1 MWSSGL
7 WFKSLAPLVFLA
19 KRGGGTRLTFPI
31 ETEANIRRRMLDL
44 CQAHARNVVEITR
57 QLVVMLDNVADKKPK
72 LAKENYENIVKALQ
86 ENEKNKAIFLNEVA
100 SVGSLLVSR
109 EDFLRLLF
117 RLGEIAE
124 YCEGMGY
131 RLMGIVDLKWKLEAK
146 RVQAVSHL
154 MSSVLKEIS
163 KVRET
168 LHSLSFDADKAVE
181 TAKAVEELERQI
193 DAESRRLDLEL
204 ISSKMPL
211 QTLLFFRDLV
221 DRAEKI
227 ADIGV
232 DVIDH
237 IRVLALT
244 A

>member
-1 MWSSGL
+1 
-7 WFKSLAPLVFLA
+7 
-19 KRGGGTRLTFPI
+19 LTFPM

-44 CQAHARNVVEITR
+44 CQTHARNVVEIAR
-57 QLVVMLDNVADKKPK
+57 ELVVLMDNLAEKKPK
-72 LAKENYENIVKALQ
+72 LAKENYENMLKVVQ
-86 ENEKNKAIFLNEVA
+86 ENEKNKATFLTEVA
-100 SVGSLLVSR
+100 SVGTLLVSR

-117 RLGEIAE
+117 RLGEVAE
-124 YCEGMGY
+124 YCEAMGY
-131 RLMGIVDLKWKLEAK
+131 RLMGVVDLKWKLDTK
-146 RVQAVSHL
+146 RIEAVSHL

-193 DAESRRLDLEL
+193 DGESRQLDLDL
-204 ISSKMPL
+204 ISSKLPL
-211 QTLLFFRDLV
+211 QNLLFFRDLV

-232 DVIDH
+232 DVVDH

>member
-1 MWSSGL
+1 
-7 WFKSLAPLVFLA
+7 
-19 KRGGGTRLTFPI
+19 
-31 ETEANIRRRMLDL
+31 MLDL

-57 QLVVMLDNVADKKPK
+57 QLVVLLDNLADKKPK
-72 LAKENYENIVKALQ
+72 LAKENYDGMLKTLG
-86 ENEKNKAIFLNEVA
+86 ENEKNKTIFLSEVA
-100 SVGSLLVSR
+100 SVGSLLISR

-117 RLGEIAE
+117 RLGEVAE
-124 YCEGMGY
+124 YCEAMGY
-131 RLMGIVDLKWKLEAK
+131 RLMGVVELKWKLDNK
-146 RVQAVSHL
+146 RLEAVSHL
-154 MSSVLKEIS
+154 MSTVLKEIS

-168 LHSLSFDADKAVE
+168 LHSLSFDAEKAVE
-181 TAKAVEELERQI
+181 TAKAVEELERQV
-193 DAESRRLDLEL
+193 DAESRKLDLDL

-221 DRAEKI
+221 ERAERI

-232 DVIDH
+232 DVVDH

>member
-1 MWSSGL
+1 M
-7 WFKSLAPLVFLA
+7 
-19 KRGGGTRLTFPI
+19 TFPI

-44 CQAHARNVVEITR
+44 CQIHARNVVEITR
-57 QLVVMLDNVADKKPK
+57 QLVVLIDNIADKKPK
-72 LAKENYENIVKALQ
+72 LAKETYEKILTTLG
-86 ENEKNKAIFLNEVA
+86 ENEKNKTTFLNEVA
-100 SVGSLLVSR
+100 SVGSLLISR

-124 YCEGMGY
+124 YCEAMGF
-131 RLMGIVDLKWKLEAK
+131 RLMGVVELKWKLDAK
-146 RVQAVSHL
+146 KLETISHL

-168 LHSLSFDADKAVE
+168 LHSLSFDADKAIE
-181 TAKAVEELERQI
+181 TARSVEELERQI
-193 DAESRRLDLEL
+193 DAESRKLDMEL
-204 ISSKMPL
+204 LSSKMPL

-221 DRAEKI
+221 ERAERI

-232 DVIDH
+232 DVVDH

>member
-1 MWSSGL
+1 M
-7 WFKSLAPLVFLA
+7 
-19 KRGGGTRLTFPI
+19 TFPI
-31 ETEANIRRRMLDL
+31 ENEGNIRRRMLEL
-44 CQAHARNVVEITR
+44 CQTHARNVVEITR
-57 QLVVMLDNVADKKPK
+57 QLVVLLDNLADKKPK
-72 LAKENYENIVKALQ
+72 LAKENYENMLKTLV
-86 ENEKNKAIFLNEVA
+86 ENEKNKATFLNEVA
-100 SVGSLLVSR
+100 SVGSLLISR

-117 RLGEIAE
+117 RLGEVAE
-124 YCEGMGY
+124 YCEAMGY
-131 RLMGIVDLKWKLEAK
+131 RLMGVVDLKWKLDNK
-146 RVQAVSHL
+146 RLEEISHL

-181 TAKAVEELERQI
+181 TAKSVEELERQI
-193 DAESRRLDLEL
+193 DAESRQLDLDL

-232 DVIDH
+232 DVVDL

>member
-1 MWSSGL
+1 
-7 WFKSLAPLVFLA
+7 
-19 KRGGGTRLTFPI
+19 
-31 ETEANIRRRMLDL
+31 MLDL
-44 CQAHARNVVEITR
+44 CQTHARNIVEITR
-57 QLVVMLDNVADKKPK
+57 QLVVLLDNLADKKPK
-72 LAKENYENIVKALQ
+72 LAKENYENMLKTLQ
-86 ENEKNKAIFLNEVA
+86 DNEKNKATFLNEVA
-100 SVGSLLVSR
+100 SVGSLLLSR

-117 RLGEIAE
+117 TLGEIAE
-124 YCEGMGY
+124 YCEAMGY
-131 RLMGIVDLKWKLEAK
+131 RLMGVVDLKWKLDNK
-146 RVQAVSHL
+146 RIEAVSHL

-168 LHSLSFDADKAVE
+168 LHSLSFDAEKAVE
-181 TAKAVEELERQI
+181 TAKAVEDLERQI
-193 DAESRRLDLEL
+193 DAESRQLDLDL
-204 ISSKMPL
+204 LSSKMPL

-232 DVIDH
+232 DVVDH

>member
-1 MWSSGL
+1 M
-7 WFKSLAPLVFLA
+7 
-19 KRGGGTRLTFPI
+19 
-31 ETEANIRRRMLDL
+31 ETEANIRRRMLEL
-44 CQAHARNVVEITR
+44 CQAHARNVVEMTR
-57 QLVVMLDNVADKKPK
+57 ELVVLLDNLADKKAK
-72 LAKENYENIVKALQ
+72 LAKENYENMVKTLL
-86 ENEKNKAIFLNEVA
+86 ENEKNKTTFLNEVA
-100 SVGSLLVSR
+100 SVGSLLISR

-124 YCEGMGY
+124 YCEAMGY
-131 RLMGIVDLKWKLEAK
+131 RLMGVVDLKWKLDNK
-146 RVQAVSHL
+146 RLEEISHL

-181 TAKAVEELERQI
+181 TAKAVEEIERQV
-193 DAESRRLDLEL
+193 DAESRKLDLDL

-232 DVIDH
+232 DVVDL

-244 A
+244 T

>member
-1 MWSSGL
+1 M
-7 WFKSLAPLVFLA
+7 A
-19 KRGGGTRLTFPI
+19 FPI

-57 QLVVMLDNVADKKPK
+57 QVVVLMDNLCERKTK
-72 LAKENYENIVKALQ
+72 LAKENYETIVKTLE
-86 ENEKNKAIFLNEVA
+86 ENEKSKATFLNEVA
-100 SVGSLLVSR
+100 SVGTLLVSR

-124 YCEGMGY
+124 YCEAMGF
-131 RLMGIVDLKWKLEAK
+131 RLMGVVDLKWKLEPK
-146 RVQAVSHL
+146 RLAEVSHL
-154 MSSVLKEIS
+154 MGSVLKEIS

-181 TAKAVEELERQI
+181 TAKMVEELERQV
-193 DAESRRLDLEL
+193 DTESRKLDMEL
-204 ISSKMPL
+204 MASKMPL
-211 QTLLFFRDLV
+211 QNLLFFRDLV
-221 DRAEKI
+221 DRAEKM

-232 DVIDH
+232 DVVDH

-244 A
+244 T

>member
-1 MWSSGL
+1 M
-7 WFKSLAPLVFLA
+7 
-19 KRGGGTRLTFPI
+19 TFPI

-44 CQAHARNVVEITR
+44 CQTHARNIVEITR
-57 QLVVMLDNVADKKPK
+57 QLVVLLDNLADKKPK
-72 LAKENYENIVKALQ
+72 LAKENYENMLKTLQ
-86 ENEKNKAIFLNEVA
+86 DNEKNKATFLNEVA
-100 SVGSLLVSR
+100 SVGSLLLSR

-117 RLGEIAE
+117 TLGEIAE
-124 YCEGMGY
+124 YCEAMGY
-131 RLMGIVDLKWKLEAK
+131 RLMGVVDLKWKLDNK
-146 RVQAVSHL
+146 RIEAVSHL

-168 LHSLSFDADKAVE
+168 LHSLSFDAEKAVE
-181 TAKAVEELERQI
+181 TAKAVEDLERQI
-193 DAESRRLDLEL
+193 DAESRQLDLDL
-204 ISSKMPL
+204 LSSKMPL

-232 DVIDH
+232 DVVDH

>member
-1 MWSSGL
+1 
-7 WFKSLAPLVFLA
+7 
-19 KRGGGTRLTFPI
+19 LTFPI
-31 ETEANIRRRMLDL
+31 ETEANIRRRMLEL

-57 QLVVMLDNVADKKPK
+57 QLVVLLDNLAEKKPK
-72 LAKENYENIVKALQ
+72 LAKENYENILKTLL
-86 ENEKNKAIFLNEVA
+86 ENEKDKATFLNEVA
-100 SVGSLLVSR
+100 SVGSLLISR

-117 RLGEIAE
+117 RLGEVAE
-124 YCEGMGY
+124 YCEAMGY
-131 RLMGIVDLKWKLEAK
+131 RLMGVVDLKWKLDTK
-146 RVQAVSHL
+146 RLEEISHL

-181 TAKAVEELERQI
+181 TAKAVEDLERQI
-193 DAESRRLDLEL
+193 DAESRQLDLDL

-211 QTLLFFRDLV
+211 QNLLFFRDLV

-232 DVIDH
+232 DVVDH

>member
-1 MWSSGL
+1 
-7 WFKSLAPLVFLA
+7 
-19 KRGGGTRLTFPI
+19 LTFPI
-31 ETEANIRRRMLDL
+31 ETEANIRRRMLEL

-57 QLVVMLDNVADKKPK
+57 QLVVLLDNLADKKPK
-72 LAKENYENIVKALQ
+72 LAKENYENILKTLV
-86 ENEKNKAIFLNEVA
+86 ENEKNKATFLNEVA

-117 RLGEIAE
+117 RLGEVAE
-124 YCEGMGY
+124 YCEAMAY
-131 RLMGIVDLKWKLEAK
+131 RLMGVVDLKWKLDNK
-146 RVQAVSHL
+146 RLEQISHL

-181 TAKAVEELERQI
+181 TAKAVEDLERQI
-193 DAESRRLDLEL
+193 DAESRQLDLDL

-232 DVIDH
+232 DVVDH